1 MTQAA
6 LAAGVPAAPTGM
18 PLVGGSQHGYPGA
31 VRSARAYLACLAG
44 LAVVIVAT
52 AVARADPPRA
62 SQARM
67 IKGPYLQNLAPT
79 SVTVMW
85 HLDEAAPARVVVE
98 GPGGRRVVEV
108 PTARI
113 GEVTVDRLVPSSR
126 YRYRVETGGQTWRG
140 DLTTAPDI
148 GADVPFSFIVL
159 GDTRSGLDAHR
170 RVIERVAQEVPDFVV
185 GTGDM
190 VDDGSNQDQWQ
201 QFFDV
206 EHQLLRDNVYFPS
219 IGNHDRQGRGR
230 TADTYRAFFAVPDN
244 GGDTERYY
252 AFSYAAARFLVL
264 DSNEYSFALSDQTA
278 WLERELIAA
287 RQDPA
292 VRHVFAVMHHPPF
305 SISLHGGNRDLRER
319 WTPLFEKYQV
329 SAVFSG
335 HDHVYERAEHNAI
348 HYFVSGGGG
357 APLYPRRPNPSPV
370 DLEAVKRF
378 ERVFHFLR
386 VAVTGDRVEVTAVR
400 TDGTVIETT
409 AWTTGATSP
418 ERRSPEVVVAGATG
432 SARLGQTAN
441 AAGARTRDEPVSAP
455 PIATPPPQA
464 AAGSLVWLGLGGVG
478 LLLAAAVAVVLTLRR

>member
-1 MTQAA
+1 MIRIARPVRS
-6 LAAGVPAAPTGM
+6 LHRLGLSLGAGCRR
-18 PLVGGSQHGYPGA
+18 GYPGA
-31 VRSARAYLACLAG
+31 VRSALAG
-44 LAVVIVAT
+44 LAMVVVAT
-52 AVARADPPRA
+52 AVARADPP
-62 SQARM
+62 SVSPPRM

-98 GPGGRRVVEV
+98 GPGGQRAVEV
-108 PTARI
+108 RTARI
-113 GEVTVDRLVPSSR
+113 GEATIDRLVPSSR
-126 YRYRVETGGQTWRG
+126 YRYRVEAGGQTWRG
-140 DLTTAPDI
+140 DLTTAPEI

-206 EHQLLRDNVYFPS
+206 ENQLLRDNVYFPS

-335 HDHVYERAEHNAI
+335 HDHVYERAERNAI

-357 APLYPRRPNPSPV
+357 APLYPRRPNPSPD
-370 DLEAVKRF
+370 DLEAVKKF

-386 VAVTGDRVEVTAVR
+386 VAVTGERVEVTAIR

-409 AWTTGATSP
+409 AWTTGAAVPDT
-418 ERRSPEVVVAGATG
+418 RAAQLAAAAATG
-432 SARLGQTAN
+432 AVRVAETAKPGGIGAN
-441 AAGARTRDEPVSAP
+441 AAAVSAP
-455 PIATPPPQA
+455 PVA
-464 AAGSLVWLGLGGVG
+464 AAPVLPPGGSLVWLGLGGVG
-478 LLLAAAVAVVLTLRR
+478 LLLGAAVTVVRTLRR